1 MAPAN
6 NSILPRSFCAAVL
19 AVSATTSLQVSA
31 ADFPSVSSVYT
42 HYSADSA
49 SNVTV
54 APLNQTF
61 TSANVDVAGQK
72 LTGLPDLGFAAV
84 TRGQATPVYFSSTG
98 TLPAPLKPNTPY
110 YIVASAGG
118 YKVFPVAT
126 DADAAFQPG
135 GIPGEKVHDA
145 QNAYQGVLN
154 VVLSDGGT
162 GTHTISTKKLLQQ
175 LTDQTANGF
184 HSVASGSTRHAL
196 LEMDTDANGNWFFKT
211 LGAVVR
217 ENFVGSYNGY
227 GPTFYQVGEKY
238 AARQKIGD
246 KRVVYQIFVCRVRS
260 FKERQVMKVLD
271 GPTHVDSATDQINY
285 GWDSRMSGKVA
296 TGDLI
301 NIRGTEG
308 SVLPAPLAE
317 GQNYFARKV
326 DTKFMTLHPTAA
338 DATANTNAIDI
349 TSTGSG
355 SFLFSAPL
363 RVGDARR
370 WSFFAEVLEPGS
382 GGGNT
387 LSARLNEPMPS
398 GASLLKN
405 SSTVFN
411 ANGNVTG
418 FALVPDLTPVVFWA
432 PPGATLAAPLR
443 AGVTYWS
450 TKTPGS
456 SSTGRL
462 HATFASAKE
471 SVGVAT
477 AASSCIKFTTAGT
490 GECLVSHDDGASDIA
505 FGTLTSSLEPLPI
518 RVPLG
523 PLCILV
529 FKIDFNDPDP
539 GITNAV
545 ASLGV
550 NEPVTATRTLSLTKG
565 NTPTAVSDTSKAW
578 TLFNSAQGHVPI
590 DMDCYEIIFGSSTEN
605 VPDSDL
611 QSIVDFLKSKYK
623 VGNPSPTAL
632 RTWRNIHFGISDP
645 VGVANDT
652 GDPDGDGRV
661 NLMEYAA
668 GSNPLISNTG
678 PIAVPGLNGDG
689 SRLTLTFPRIADPA
703 LHYACLA
710 SGDLAAWQ
718 SIWSSSGVSNMVGD
732 STVEDIASLSDGSRR
747 FLRLNVSY

>member
-1 MAPAN
+1 MTPAKATL
-6 NSILPRSFCAAVL
+6 SLPSVCAALLAAAAVL
-19 AVSATTSLQVSA
+19 APRVSA
-31 ADFPSVSSVYT
+31 ADFPSMSSVYT

-54 APLNQTF
+54 APLNQPF

-84 TRGQATPVYFSSTG
+84 TRGQATPVYFSTTG
-98 TLPAPLKPNTPY
+98 TLPAPLQPNTPY
-110 YIVASAGG
+110 YLVSAAGG
-118 YKVFPVAT
+118 YKVFSVAT
-126 DADAAFQPG
+126 DADAPFQPG
-135 GIPGEKVHDA
+135 GILGEKVHVA

-154 VVLSDGGT
+154 VVFSDGGT

-175 LTDQTANGF
+175 LTDLTANGF
-184 HSVASGSTRHAL
+184 HSVATGSTKHAL
-196 LEMDTDANGNWFFKT
+196 LEMDTDANGNCFFKT

-227 GPTFYQVGEKY
+227 GPTFYQAGDKY

-260 FKERQVMKVLD
+260 FKERQVVKVLD
-271 GPTHVDSATDQINY
+271 GPSHIDTATDQINY

-301 NIRGTEG
+301 NVRATAG
-308 SVLPAPLAE
+308 SALPAPLAE
-317 GQNYFARKV
+317 GVNYFARKV

-338 DATANTNAIDI
+338 DATANTNAIDL
-349 TSTGSG
+349 TTTGSG
-355 SFLFSAPL
+355 SFLFFAPL
-363 RVGDARR
+363 RVGDSRR
-370 WSFFAEVLEPGS
+370 WSFFAEVLEPSS

-418 FALVPDLTPVVFWA
+418 FALVPDLTPVVFWV
-432 PPGATLAAPLR
+432 PPGATLAAPLQV
-443 AGVTYWS
+443 GVTYWS

-462 HATFASAKE
+462 HATLASAKE

-477 AASSCIKFTTAGT
+477 AASSCIRFTSAGT
-490 GECLVSHDDGASDIA
+490 GECLASHDDGASDIA
-505 FGTLTSSLEPLPI
+505 FGTLTSNLEPPPI

-539 GITNAV
+539 GVTNAV
-545 ASLGV
+545 ATLGV
-550 NEPVTATRTLSLTKG
+550 NEPVTATRALSLAKG
-565 NTPTAVSDTSKAW
+565 NTPAAVSDTSKAW

-590 DMDCYEIIFGSSTEN
+590 DMDCYEIIFGSSTDA

-611 QSIVDFLKSKYK
+611 QSIIDYLKAKYK
-623 VGNPSPTAL
+623 VGNPSPAVL
-632 RTWRNIHFGISDP
+632 RTWRNIHFGTYDP
-645 VGVANDT
+645 VGSADDS
-652 GDPDGDGRV
+652 GDPDGDGLV

-668 GSNPLISNTG
+668 GSDPLISNTG
-678 PIAVPGLNGDG
+678 PIAVPGVNGDG

-703 LHYACLA
+703 LQYAVLA
-710 SGDLAAWQ
+710 SSDLGAWQ
-718 SIWSSSGVSNMVGD
+718 SIWASSGGSNTAGK
-732 STVEDIASLSDGSRR
+732 STVEDVALLSGAPRR
-747 FLRLNVSY
+747 FMRLSVSY

>member
-6 NSILPRSFCAAVL
+6 NSMLSHSFCVAVV
-19 AVSATTSLQVSA
+19 AISAIIAPRISA

-61 TSANVDVAGQK
+61 TSANVDVVGQK

-84 TRGQATPVYFSSTG
+84 TRGQATPVYFSTTG
-98 TLPAPLKPNTPY
+98 TLPAPLRPNTPY
-110 YIVASAGG
+110 YLVLATGG
-118 YKVFPVAT
+118 YRVFPLAT
-126 DADAAFQPG
+126 DADAPFQPG
-135 GIPGEKVHDA
+135 AILGEKVQVA

-154 VVLSDGGT
+154 VVFSDGGT

-175 LTDQTANGF
+175 LTDLTANGF
-184 HSVASGSTRHAL
+184 HSVATSSTKHAL

-227 GPTFYQVGEKY
+227 GPTFYQAGDKY

-271 GPTHVDSATDQINY
+271 GPSHIDTVTDQVNY

-308 SVLPAPLAE
+308 SVLPAPLTE
-317 GQNYFARKV
+317 GVNYFARKV

-338 DATANTNAIDI
+338 DATANTNAIDL
-349 TSTGSG
+349 TTTGAG
-355 SFLFSAPL
+355 SFLFYAPL

-432 PPGATLAAPLR
+432 PPGATLAAPLQ

-462 HATFASAKE
+462 HATLASAKE

-477 AASSCIKFTTAGT
+477 AASSCIKFTSAGT

-505 FGTLTSSLEPLPI
+505 FGTLTSNLEPLPI

-529 FKIDFNDPDP
+529 FKIDFNDPDS
-539 GITNAV
+539 GVTNAV

-550 NEPVTATRTLSLTKG
+550 NEPVTASRTLSLAKG
-565 NTPTAVSDTSKAW
+565 NTPAASNDTSKAW

-590 DMDCYEIIFGSSTEN
+590 DMDCYEIIFGSSTEA

-611 QSIVDFLKSKYK
+611 QSIIDYLKAKYK
-623 VGNPSPTAL
+623 VGNPSPAAV
-632 RTWRNIHFGISDP
+632 RTWRNIHFGTSDP

-668 GSNPLISNTG
+668 VSNPLVSNTG
-678 PIAVPGLNGDG
+678 PIAVPGFNGDG
-689 SRLTLTFPRIADPA
+689 SRLTLTFPRIADPT
-703 LHYACLA
+703 LYYTVLA
-710 SGDLAAWQ
+710 STDLGSWQ
-718 SIWSSSGVSNMVGD
+718 SIWASSGGSNTTGN
-732 STVEDIASLSDGSRR
+732 STVEDVAALSDVPRR
-747 FLRLNVSY
+747 FMCLYVSY

>member
-6 NSILPRSFCAAVL
+6 NSMLFHSFCVAVV
-19 AVSATTSLQVSA
+19 AISAIIAPRISA

-61 TSANVDVAGQK
+61 TSANVDVVGQK

-84 TRGQATPVYFSSTG
+84 TRGQATPVYFSTTG
-98 TLPAPLKPNTPY
+98 TLPAPLRPNTPY
-110 YIVASAGG
+110 YLVLATGG
-118 YKVFPVAT
+118 YRVFPLAT
-126 DADAAFQPG
+126 DADAPFQPG
-135 GIPGEKVHDA
+135 AILGEKVQVA

-154 VVLSDGGT
+154 VVFSDGGT

-175 LTDQTANGF
+175 LTDLTANGF
-184 HSVASGSTRHAL
+184 HSVATSSTKHAL

-227 GPTFYQVGEKY
+227 GPTFYQAGDKY

-271 GPTHVDSATDQINY
+271 GPSNIDTVTDQVNY

-301 NIRGTEG
+301 NVRATAG
-308 SVLPAPLAE
+308 STVPAPLAE
-317 GQNYFARKV
+317 GVNYFARKV

-338 DATANTNAIDI
+338 DATANTNAIDL
-349 TSTGSG
+349 TTTGAG
-355 SFLFSAPL
+355 SFLFYAPL

-432 PPGATLAAPLR
+432 PLGATLAAPLQP
-443 AGVTYWS
+443 GVTYWS

-477 AASSCIKFTTAGT
+477 AASSCIKFTSAGT

-505 FGTLTSSLEPLPI
+505 FGTLTSNLEPLPI

-529 FKIDFNDPDP
+529 FKIDFNDPDS
-539 GITNAV
+539 GVTNAV

-550 NEPVTATRTLSLTKG
+550 NEPVTASRTLSLAKG
-565 NTPTAVSDTSKAW
+565 NTPAASNDTSKAW

-590 DMDCYEIIFGSSTEN
+590 DMDCYEIIFGSSTEA

-611 QSIVDFLKSKYK
+611 QSIIDYLKAKYK
-623 VGNPSPTAL
+623 VGNPSPTAV
-632 RTWRNIHFGISDP
+632 RTWRNIHFGTSDP

-668 GSNPLISNTG
+668 GSNPLVSNTG
-678 PIAVPGLNGDG
+678 PIAVPGFNGDG
-689 SRLTLTFPRIADPA
+689 SRLTLTFPRIADPT
-703 LHYACLA
+703 LHYTVLA
-710 SGDLAAWQ
+710 STDLGAWQ
-718 SIWSSSGVSNMVGD
+718 SIWASSGGSNTTGN
-732 STVEDIASLSDGSRR
+732 STVEDVAALSDVPRR
-747 FLRLNVSY
+747 FMCLNVSY